1 MPAATPPDPS
11 VSAAH
16 HDDVAHADGHG
27 WASDTGHAE
36 VLFLSALLWATPA
49 HHDDLA
55 DVVGLVRA
63 KDFYVPAHGALF
75 TIIAELIADG
85 AHRAHDATTV
95 AHELRRQGRA
105 ATLGAEHLTRALV
118 AATSAGADGIQA
130 RHYAAMVVAD
140 AYRRRYRAAG
150 DGITHAADHLPEAE
164 LWDYMCAHGIALR
177 EHRTRL
183 SALRPN

>member
-11 VSAAH
+11 VNAAAH
-16 HDDVAHADGHG
+16 DDAALTDGDG

-36 VLFLSALLWATPA
+36 VLLLSALLWATPA
-49 HHDDLA
+49 HHDELA
-55 DVVGLVRA
+55 DIVGLVRA
-63 KDFYVPAHGALF
+63 EDFYVQAHGELF

-85 AHRAHDATTV
+85 TRRAHDATTV

-105 ATLGAEHLTRALV
+105 ATLGAERLTRALV